1 MDPNLE
7 IRGEGQGVSSRPWD
21 KGGGGWLGLKNF
33 FWPSGP
39 QSVWSKNKG
48 GGWPPG
54 PLLWIRYCSCVY
66 IINYWDQLCGLQ
78 PNFVPSQLYCSCFCL
93 AKQWAV
99 VVVISHVEHKVL
111 VVVTVIVFQLLHS
124 FAHMGNKWNILYHL
138 PYSSHY
144 STQKKKYRRIIF
156 INVSIR
162 YKSVGR
168 KFVIIFGV
176 TSL

>member
-21 KGGGGWLGLKNF
+21 KGGGDGLVSKIFFGPVGLSQSGLKMR
-33 FWPSGP
+33 
-39 QSVWSKNKG
+39 

-78 PNFVPSQLYCSCFCL
+78 LNFVPSQLYCSCFCL

-124 FAHMGNKWNILYHL
+124 FAHTGNKLNILYHL

>member
-21 KGGGGWLGLKNF
+21 KERGDGLVSKIFFGPLGLSQ
-33 FWPSGP
+33 SGL
-39 QSVWSKNKG
+39 KIR

-54 PLLWIRYCSCVY
+54 PLLWIRYFSCVY

-124 FAHMGNKWNILYHL
+124 FAHMGNKLNILYHL

-144 STQKKKYRRIIF
+144 STQKKNYRRIIF